1 MDEDRIR
8 VLLVEDDEDDFVLV
22 RELLEEID
30 TPVSLEWKGSYAAG
44 CAALLGGGHD
54 VCLVDYHL
62 GPATGVDL
70 LREVISQGCSTPL
83 ILLTGQ
89 ADREIDLEAMR
100 AGAADYLV
108 KGEITAALL
117 ERSIRY
123 ARERHR
129 LLERIRTLSLVEELT
144 GLYNRRGFF
153 TLAEQ
158 QLRIGARLKREALLL
173 FIDLDGLK
181 QINDHFGHQ
190 MGDRALIDAAE
201 LLRGTFRQTDV
212 IARLGGDEFVV
223 LAGNAG
229 GDVAQILLD
238 RLEQNLAALNAD
250 ATREHPLRLSV
261 GYLVCDPAAGEPL
274 DEMLERVDALMY
286 RQKLANR
293 PAAPQLTRGAA
304 E

>member
-1 MDEDRIR
+1 VIDDRVR
-8 VLLVEDDEDDFVLV
+8 VLLIEDDEDDYVLV
-22 RELLEEID
+22 RELMREID
-30 TPVSLEWKGSYAAG
+30 ASAALEWKSSYAAG
-44 CAALLGGGHD
+44 VAALLGGGYD

-70 LREVISQGCSTPL
+70 LRGALGQGCTTPI

-89 ADREIDLEAMR
+89 DDRETDLEAMR
-100 AGAADYLV
+100 AGASDYLV

-117 ERSIRY
+117 ERAIRY

-129 LLERIRTLSLVEELT
+129 LLDKIRALSLVEELT

-158 QLRIGARLKREALLL
+158 QLKLGARLRRDALLL

-181 QINDHFGHQ
+181 QINDRFGHLT
-190 MGDRALIDAAE
+190 GDRALIDTAD
-201 LLRGTFRQTDV
+201 LLRRTFRQTDV

-238 RLEQNLAALNAD
+238 RLDANLAALNAD
-250 ATREHPLRLSV
+250 AGREYPLRLSV
-261 GYLVCDPAAGEPL
+261 GYLVCDPAGGTPL
-274 DEMLERVDALMY
+274 EEMLMRADQLMY
-286 RQKLANR
+286 QQKHTKRLR
-293 PAAPQLTRGAA
+293 APQLIGGA